1 MQWFGRPAIEPA
13 ASSKSSEKL
22 VVFGPVSPLSKQ
34 DAVVDGVAPEGCA
47 SSM

>member
-13 ASSKSSEKL
+13 ASSKSSEKA
-22 VVFGPVSPLSKQ
+22 VVVGPVSPLSKQ
-34 DAVVDGVAPEGCA
+34 AAVVLGVAPEGCT